1 MRITLIGTEVTIPT
15 QIPPVCCCPSYRNG
29 KDVCCGIM
37 MALQQQEQ
45 YFIIFDWVFKAVAQT
60 LSATRFG
67 AWFKQS
73 WLDKKELLAH
83 RHRVDCDPFNHI
95 VGLTDAVKKELR
107 DGKSTTARSAEDVT
121 TATATSPMVT
131 AKDLQ
136 TLLADIISTTGSD
149 QFLVCVFVISYVTK
163 CTLTNWTVW
172 NGAQRPLED

>member
-1 MRITLIGTEVTIPT
+1 
-15 QIPPVCCCPSYRNG
+15 
-29 KDVCCGIM
+29 M